1 MPGLDHGPNLHSAA
15 DDAGS
20 ARRARLGLVL
30 FAVYLL
36 LYGGF
41 VLLSA
46 LAPELMDRT
55 PLFGVNVAVL
65 YGFLLIIAA
74 FVLALVYGWLC
85 RARPG
90 DSAQARSSS
99 SRG

>member
-1 MPGLDHGPNLHSAA
+1 MPPLDHGPNLHNAA

-20 ARRARLGLVL
+20 ARRARIGLVL

-55 PLFGVNVAVL
+55 PLFGVNIAVL

-74 FVLALVYGWLC
+74 FVLALLYGWLC
-85 RARPG
+85 RARPV
-90 DSAQARSSS
+90 DSPEMRSPST
-99 SRG
+99 RG